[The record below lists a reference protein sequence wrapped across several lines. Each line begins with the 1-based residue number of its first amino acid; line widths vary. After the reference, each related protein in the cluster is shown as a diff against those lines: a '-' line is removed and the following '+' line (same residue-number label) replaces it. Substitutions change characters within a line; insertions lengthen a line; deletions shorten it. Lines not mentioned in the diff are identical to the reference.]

1 MNLPKN
7 YSTKNSRCT
16 HIECWTGEQ
25 VEQEQKTNK
34 FYGYE
39 THQIESTACMCVGV
53 QFFCGV
59 VKAFYDFAKRFDDV
73 FVFDVCS
80 IDLHCG
86 AFEFLTVL
94 PEILHNHDASSR
106 CAHDHITNCLFEQNA
121 FSFDFFSL
129 CGCMFGQPA
138 DWLVVESSSVFFF
151 SFSECLVCA
160 FEQIS
165 IYHLQEKR
173 YNAHWN
179 SNSNKNRYK
188 YIRKKKRQVR
198 LNVFSNKIQ
207 YKFVHFRFQIKCT
220 LIKKSDNTNGS

>member
-1 MNLPKN
+1 MLVCVCNFLWRRQ
-7 YSTKNSRCT
+7 SILRFC
-16 HIECWTGEQ
+16 
-25 VEQEQKTNK
+25 QKIWWC
-34 FYGYE
+34 F
-39 THQIESTACMCVGV
+39 CV
-53 QFFCGV
+53 
-59 VKAFYDFAKRFDDV
+59 
-73 FVFDVCS
+73 DVCS

-106 CAHDHITNCLFEQNA
+106 CAHDHITNCLFKQNA
-121 FSFDFFSL
+121 FSFDFFY
-129 CGCMFGQPA
+129 C
-138 DWLVVESSSVFFF
+138 LVVCSDSQQTDWSSRVRRFFF
-151 SFSECLVCA
+151 LSFSECLVCA